1 MERTLS
7 QEERIRR
14 AEAIYQG
21 RRAYREKSKTV
32 AVNVNEVKDFGLFK
46 KVIIQILICMLLY
59 FIFYLINT
67 TNYTFSEGSLSK
79 INEILN
85 YDVDFNNIYNQSI
98 QYIQEKQNVIF
109 PKQEIEKKTHDDNL
123 QNENTSGEI
132 KDNIGKQSKE
142 ENNTENLEQKNEE
155 TKELSSIDIIKQKYS
170 LIVPVNGTITSEFG
184 TREVM
189 AAVNA
194 STNHQGID
202 IGAPEGTEIKSSTD
216 GMVIYSG
223 YSNSYRKLYNNRKW

>member
-1 MERTLS
+1 MERTIS

-67 TNYTFSEGSLSK
+67 TNYTFSEGTLSK

-85 YDVDFNNIYNQSI
+85 YDVDFNNIYNESI
-98 QYIQEKQNVIF
+98 QYIQEKQKVIF
-109 PKQEIEKKTHDDNL
+109 PKKETEEVVQENS
-123 QNENTSGEI
+123 QNASGEI
-132 KDNIGKQSKE
+132 KEEIEKQSIE
-142 ENNTENLEQKNEE
+142 ESTTDSLEQNDNE
-155 TKELSSIDIIKQKYS
+155 TKELSSIDVIKQKYS
-170 LIVPVNGTITSEFG
+170 LIVPVKGTITSEFG

-216 GMVIYSG
+216 GIVIYSG
-223 YSNSYRKLYNNRKW
+223 YSNSYRELHNNRKW